1 MTHPHHHVGHEH
13 GHEGKHGIPVHR
25 PGLLTLLGPMPILL
39 TLASVVTVTA
49 AVLSTRAFDA
59 AAASAERTEELDR
72 RAREGLLGKGFTP
85 DGTEVTAGVEAMLP
99 RAAFSLPLSH
109 GTVTAR
115 PPSRAKLEAAKGA
128 LAKELGRYP
137 KGFLRKAKLRRV
149 IFCEDLEEG
158 GRSIPSL
165 PNYASTL
172 LVDADASPA
181 FLARLVHHE
190 VFHFVDFADDGLV
203 VVDPAWEKLNPADFR
218 YEGGGRTIRDPEASA
233 PTGPDGFVTRYA
245 TASLEEDKAE
255 IFSWLMN
262 DHALL
267 AARSRGDTVLA
278 AKVARIDA
286 IVRAFFPTSPAPYGS
301 WP

>member
-1 MTHPHHHVGHEH
+1 
-13 GHEGKHGIPVHR
+13 
-25 PGLLTLLGPMPILL
+25 MPILL

-49 AVLSTRAFDA
+49 AVYSTRAFDA
-59 AAASAERTEELDR
+59 AAIDAERAEELDR
-72 RAREGLLGKGFTP
+72 RAREGLLGKGFAP
-85 DGTEVTAGVEAMLP
+85 DGTELTSGVETMLP
-99 RAAFSLPLSH
+99 RSAFALPLSH

-128 LAKELGRYP
+128 LSKELARYP
-137 KGFLRKAKLRRV
+137 KGFLRKARLRRV
-149 IFCEDLEEG
+149 VFCEDLEEG
-158 GRSIPSL
+158 GRPIPSL
-165 PNYASTL
+165 PNYAATL

-203 VVDPAWEKLNPADFR
+203 VVDPAWEKLNPPDFR
-218 YEGGGRTIRDPEASA
+218 YEGGGRAVRDPEASA
-233 PTGPDGFVTRYA
+233 PTGPEGFVTRYA

-267 AARSRGDTVLA
+267 AARARGDGVLA

-286 IVRAFFPTSPAPYGS
+286 IVRAFFPTSTAPYGT

>member
-1 MTHPHHHVGHEH
+1 
-13 GHEGKHGIPVHR
+13 
-25 PGLLTLLGPMPILL
+25 MPILL

-49 AVLSTRAFDA
+49 AVYSTRAFDA
-59 AAASAERTEELDR
+59 AAIDAERAEELDR

-85 DGTEVTAGVEAMLP
+85 DGTDVTAGVETLLP

-115 PPSRAKLEAAKGA
+115 PPSRDKLTTAKGA

-137 KGFLRKAKLRRV
+137 KGFLRKARLRRV
-149 IFCEDLEEG
+149 IFCEGLEEG
-158 GRSIPSL
+158 GRPIPSL

-181 FLARLVHHE
+181 FLGRLVHHE

-203 VVDPAWEKLNPADFR
+203 VVDPAWEMLNPAGFR
-218 YEGGGRTIRDPEASA
+218 YEGGGRAVRDPEASA
-233 PTGPDGFVTRYA
+233 PTGPEGFVTRYA

-267 AARSRGDTVLA
+267 AARSRGDGVLA
-278 AKVARIDA
+278 AKVARLDT
-286 IVRAFFPTSPAPYGS
+286 IVRAFFPMGTAPYGA